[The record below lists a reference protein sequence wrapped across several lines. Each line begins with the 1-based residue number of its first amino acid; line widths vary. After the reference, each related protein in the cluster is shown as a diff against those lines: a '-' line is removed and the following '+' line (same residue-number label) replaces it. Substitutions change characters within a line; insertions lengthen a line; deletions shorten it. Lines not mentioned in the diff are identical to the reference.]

1 MARVPYKG
9 PSLVFLLLKDSRM
22 PFWLVVVAVALA
34 AARPATAQDTT
45 VTQAPADTAFAVRP
59 PAAARL
65 TLAEALEQAR
75 QTSPAYQ
82 QVLNNAQ
89 PARWG
94 VRNAYGELLPSL
106 QVSGGLGYTGS
117 GQSQFGA
124 FFNRTAPFISSS
136 YDVGVSWQFS
146 GARLANPR
154 RARSLERATDQEIEG
169 AVVSLRADVTD
180 QYLTSKAAYAQ
191 TEVAREQVRRNA
203 EFLRLAAARY
213 RVGQATLLDVRQA
226 EATKATSEAALL
238 RAYQQENE
246 AKLELFRR
254 MGLVPPAPIEQ
265 IELPDSF
272 PVTPPAF
279 RLDELLSL
287 AEAEN
292 PALRAL
298 RERES
303 AAEQSVKV
311 ARSEFFPRL
320 TAQAGWSGFTQQFTN
335 EEQLLGRSLT
345 GAQSSAAD
353 CQFDNQ
359 VREGL
364 GLGGTTPD
372 CFGTFGLNAGGT
384 ALSDQQAQAI
394 RDRNDVFPFDFTS
407 QPFQARLTVSL
418 PIFTGF
424 GRSLR
429 LAEARA
435 AQKDADESVRA
446 RALQV
451 RASVHARYLGLETA
465 YRTIG
470 LQERGRTAAREQ
482 LRLAQDRYRVGI
494 GTALEVTDAQTAVQ
508 RAEGDYINAVFEYHR
523 AIAALEAAVGRP
535 LR

>member
-1 MARVPYKG
+1 
-9 PSLVFLLLKDSRM
+9 M
-22 PFWLVVVAVALA
+22 PVRLVVLAVAVA
-34 AARPATAQDTT
+34 AARPALAQDTT
-45 VTQAPADTAFAVRP
+45 AARPPATDTALAVRP
-59 PAAARL
+59 QPTAAL
-65 TLAEALEQAR
+65 TLGDALTQAR
-75 QTSPAYQ
+75 KSSPAYQ
-82 QVLNNAQ
+82 QVLNNAN

-124 FFNRTAPFISSS
+124 FFDRTSPFVSSS
-136 YDVGVSWQFS
+136 YDVGFTWQFS
-146 GARLANPR
+146 GASLANPR
-154 RARSLERATDQEIEG
+154 RTRSLERATAQDIEG
-169 AVVSLRADVTD
+169 AGVSLRADITD
-180 QYLTSKAAYAQ
+180 QYLVSKAGFAQ

-226 EATKATSEAALL
+226 EATKATSEATLL

-265 IELPDSF
+265 IALTDSF

-279 RLDELLSL
+279 QLDQLLGLAEEQNPSL
-287 AEAEN
+287 A
-292 PALRAL
+292 AL
-298 RERES
+298 RERET
-303 AAEQSVKV
+303 AARASVKV
-311 ARSEFFPRL
+311 ARSEFFPRFN
-320 TAQAGWSGFTQQFTN
+320 AQAGWSGFTQQFTDDG
-335 EEQLLGRSLT
+335 QLLGRSLT
-345 GAQSSAAD
+345 GAQSSAAQ

-359 VREGL
+359 VRDGL

-372 CFGTFGLNAGGT
+372 CFAAFGLNAGGT
-384 ALSDQQAQAI
+384 ALDDPTTQQVLDQ
-394 RDRNDVFPFDFTS
+394 NNVFPFNFTG
-407 QPFQARLTVSL
+407 QPFQARLTISL

-429 LAEARA
+429 LSEARA
-435 AQKDADESVRA
+435 AQQDADESVRA
-446 RALQV
+446 QALQV
-451 RASVHARYLGLETA
+451 RASVHGRYLALETA

-470 LQERGRTAAREQ
+470 LQERGRAAAREQ

-508 RAEGDYINAVFEYHR
+508 RAEGDYVNSVYEYHR

>member
-1 MARVPYKG
+1 
-9 PSLVFLLLKDSRM
+9 M
-22 PFWLVVVAVALA
+22 PLWLVVLAVALS
-34 AARPATAQDTT
+34 AARPGMAQDTT
-45 VTQAPADTAFAVRP
+45 TTQAATDTALAVRP
-59 PAAARL
+59 PAATRL
-65 TLAEALEQAR
+65 TLTDALEQAR
-75 QTSPAYQ
+75 QSSPAYQ
-82 QVLNNAQ
+82 QVLNNAN

-106 QVSGGLGYTGS
+106 QLSGGLGYTGS

-124 FFNRTAPFISSS
+124 FFDRTTPFVSSS
-136 YDVGVSWQFS
+136 YDVGLSWQFS
-146 GARLANPR
+146 GASLANPR
-154 RARSLERATDQEIEG
+154 RARSLERATTQDIQG
-169 AVVSLRADVTD
+169 ASVSLRADVTD
-180 QYLTSKAAYAQ
+180 QYLVSKAAYAQ

-203 EFLRLAAARY
+203 EFLRLAQARY

-226 EATKATSEAALL
+226 EATKATSEATLL
-238 RAYQQENE
+238 QAYQAENE

-272 PVTPPAF
+272 AVTPPAF

-292 PALRAL
+292 PSLLAL

-303 AAEQSVKV
+303 AANQDVRV

-320 TAQAGWSGFTQQFTN
+320 TAQAGWSGFTQQFTDDG
-335 EEQLLGRSLT
+335 QLLGQSLSS
-345 GAQSSAAD
+345 AQSSAAA

-359 VREGL
+359 IRNGL
-364 GLGGTTPD
+364 SLGGTNPD
-372 CFGTFGLNAGGT
+372 CFGTFGLNSGGT
-384 ALSDQQAQAI
+384 ALTDQRAQTI
-394 RDRNDVFPFDFTS
+394 LDQNNVFPFDFTS

-446 RALQV
+446 QGLLV
-451 RASVHARYLGLETA
+451 RANVHARYLGLETA

-470 LQERGRTAAREQ
+470 LQERSRAAAREQ

-494 GTALEVTDAQTAVQ
+494 GTALEVTDAQTAIQ
-508 RAEGDYINAVFEYHR
+508 RAEGDYVNAVFEYHR

>member
-1 MARVPYKG
+1 
-9 PSLVFLLLKDSRM
+9 M
-22 PFWLVVVAVALA
+22 PVWLVVLAVALA
-34 AARPATAQDTT
+34 AARPARAQDTT
-45 VTQAPADTAFAVRP
+45 VTETRVDTALAVRP
-59 PAAARL
+59 PATTGL
-65 TLAEALEQAR
+65 TLSDALSQAR
-75 QTSPAYQ
+75 RSSPAYQ
-82 QVLNNAQ
+82 QVLNNAN

-106 QVSGGLGYTGS
+106 EASGGLGYTGA

-124 FFNRTAPFISSS
+124 FFDRTSPFVSSS
-136 YDVGVSWQFS
+136 YDVGLSWQFS
-146 GARLANPR
+146 GASLANPR
-154 RARSLERATDQEIEG
+154 RARSLERATAQDIEG
-169 AVVSLRADVTD
+169 AGVSLRADVTD
-180 QYLTSKAAYAQ
+180 QYLAGKAAFAQ
-191 TEVAREQVRRNA
+191 TEVAREQVRRNN
-203 EFLRLAAARY
+203 EFLRLAEARY

-226 EATKATSEAALL
+226 EATKATSEADLL

-254 MGLVPPAPIEQ
+254 IGLVPPGPIEQ
-265 IELPDSF
+265 VELTDSF

-279 RLDELLSL
+279 DLEELLSL
-287 AEAEN
+287 AEEEN
-292 PALRAL
+292 PSLAAL

-303 AAEQSVKV
+303 AARASVTV

-320 TAQAGWSGFTQQFTN
+320 TAQAGWSGFTQEFTD
-335 EEQLLGRSLT
+335 ETQLLGESLS
-345 GAQSSAAD
+345 GAQSSATR

-359 VREGL
+359 VRDGL

-372 CFGTFGLNAGGT
+372 CFGAFGLNATGT
-384 ALSDQQAQAI
+384 ALNDATTQQLLDQ
-394 RDRNDVFPFDFTS
+394 NNVFPFDFAG

-446 RALQV
+446 QALQV

-470 LQERGRTAAREQ
+470 LQERGRAAAREQ

-508 RAEGDYINAVFEYHR
+508 RAEGNYVNAVYEYHR

>member
-1 MARVPYKG
+1 
-9 PSLVFLLLKDSRM
+9 M
-22 PFWLVVVAVALA
+22 PVWLVVLA
-34 AARPATAQDTT
+34 ASFIAARPALAQDTT
-45 VTQAPADTAFAVRP
+45 VTQVPASDTALAVRP
-59 PAAARL
+59 PATTAL
-65 TLAEALEQAR
+65 TLSDALTQAR
-75 QTSPAYQ
+75 RNSPAYQ
-82 QVLNNAQ
+82 QVLNNAD

-94 VRNAYGELLPSL
+94 VRNAYGEALPSL
-106 QVSGGLGYTGS
+106 QVSSGLGYTGS

-124 FFNRTAPFISSS
+124 FFDRTSPFLSSS
-136 YDVGVSWQFS
+136 YDVGLSWQFS
-146 GARLANPR
+146 GATLANPR
-154 RARSLERATDQEIEG
+154 RARSLERATAQDIEG
-169 AVVSLRADVTD
+169 AGISLRADVTD
-180 QYLTSKAAYAQ
+180 QYLLSKAAFAQ

-203 EFLRLAAARY
+203 EFQRLAEARY

-226 EATKATSEAALL
+226 EATRATSEADLL

-254 MGLVPPAPIEQ
+254 IGLVPPAPIEQ

-272 PVTPPAF
+272 PVTAPDYQ
-279 RLDELLSL
+279 LDQLLAL

-292 PALRAL
+292 PSLRAL

-303 AAEQSVKV
+303 AANASVKV

-320 TAQAGWSGFTQQFTN
+320 TAQVGWSGFTQQFTDEN
-335 EEQLLGRSLT
+335 QLLDQSLS
-345 GAQSSAAD
+345 GAQSSAAQ

-359 VREGL
+359 VRDGL

-372 CFGTFGLNAGGT
+372 CFGAVGLSPGGAT
-384 ALSDQQAQAI
+384 LTDETGQAI
-394 RDRNDVFPFDFTS
+394 RDQNSVFPFDYTG

-435 AQKDADESVRA
+435 AQKDVDESVRA
-446 RALQV
+446 QALQV
-451 RASVHARYLGLETA
+451 RTSVHARYLALQTS

-470 LQERGRTAAREQ
+470 LQERSQAAAREQ

-494 GTALEVTDAQTAVQ
+494 GTALEITDAQTAVQ
-508 RAEGDYINAVFEYHR
+508 RAEGDYVNAVYEYHR

>member
-1 MARVPYKG
+1 
-9 PSLVFLLLKDSRM
+9 M
-22 PFWLVVVAVALA
+22 PFRLVVLVVALS
-34 AARPATAQDTT
+34 AARPVMAQDTT
-45 VTQAPADTAFAVRP
+45 TAQAPTDTALAVRP
-59 PAAARL
+59 PVVARL
-65 TLAEALEQAR
+65 TLGDALEQAR
-75 QTSPAYQ
+75 RSSPAYQ
-82 QVLNNAQ
+82 QVLNNAN

-106 QVSGGLGYTGS
+106 QVAGGMGYTGS

-124 FFNRTAPFISSS
+124 FFDRTSPFVSSS
-136 YDVGVSWQFS
+136 YDVGLSWQFS
-146 GARLANPR
+146 GASLANPR
-154 RARSLERATDQEIEG
+154 RARSLERATTQDIEG
-169 AVVSLRADVTD
+169 ASVSLRADVTD
-180 QYLTSKAAYAQ
+180 QYLLGKAAYAQ

-203 EFLRLAAARY
+203 EFLRLAQARY

-226 EATKATSEAALL
+226 EATKATSEATLL
-238 RAYQQENE
+238 RAYQSENE

-279 RLDELLSL
+279 RLDELLTL
-287 AEAEN
+287 AEEQN
-292 PALRAL
+292 PSLLAL

-303 AAEQSVKV
+303 AANQDVKV

-320 TAQAGWSGFTQQFTN
+320 TAQAGWSGFTQQFTD
-335 EEQLLGRSLT
+335 EGQLLNQSLSS
-345 GAQSSAAD
+345 AQSSASQ
-353 CQFDNQ
+353 CEFDNQ
-359 VREGL
+359 IRSGL
-364 GLGGTTPD
+364 GLGGTNPD
-372 CFGTFGLNAGGT
+372 CFGSFGLVAGGS
-384 ALSDQQAQAI
+384 ALTDQRAQSI
-394 RDRNDVFPFDFTS
+394 RDANSVFPFDFTG
-407 QPFQARLTVSL
+407 QPFQARLTLSL

-446 RALQV
+446 QGLQV
-451 RASVHARYLGLETA
+451 RANVHARYLGLETA

-470 LQERGRTAAREQ
+470 LQERSRAAAREQ

-508 RAEGDYINAVFEYHR
+508 RAEGDYVNAVYEYHR